1 MGLGIWIKRMI
12 MFRDTHRFEL
22 TVEPHYDTWVARL
35 QEWVPGRLRP
45 TPHLLRSFDT
55 RQDAIDALL
64 RKWRVLFP
72 DAEPLTWREPAVQSN
87 RSLSRRRR
95 PASEDV

>member
-1 MGLGIWIKRMI
+1 MI
-12 MFRDTHRFEL
+12 IFHDTHRFEL
-22 TVEPHYDTWVARL
+22 TVEPHDDDTWTARL

-72 DAEPLTWREPAVQSN
+72 DHELLTWREPVVKSSRPPA
-87 RSLSRRRR
+87 RRRRR
-95 PASEDV
+95 PASENA